1 MKIPDKLQNPP
12 KYRDFPEL
20 TKEEWEDY
28 YACREK
34 CDIDMTEDEILEIYK
49 KAGSLID
56 KGLKTEALALL
67 NKIPVEPFSAIASK
81 IAGGFKS
88 IQYLNLSKAKKA
100 YPYEF

>member
-49 KAGSLID
+49 KDGSLID

-67 NKIPVEPFSAIASK
+67 FKIPVEPFSAIASK
-81 IAGGFKS
+81 IAGSFKS

-100 YPYEF
+100 YPDEF